1 MAASNMQDIKR
12 RIKSINS
19 IEHITSAMKMVS
31 AAKLRRAKATFEKTT
46 EYFHFITDS
55 IAEIFN
61 NASEV
66 PNKYL

>member
-1 MAASNMQDIKR
+1 MAQNMRDIKR
-12 RIKSINS
+12 RIKSVS
-19 IEHITSAMKMVS
+19 SVELITSAMKLVS

-55 IAEIFN
+55 INEIFN

-66 PNKYL
+66 TH